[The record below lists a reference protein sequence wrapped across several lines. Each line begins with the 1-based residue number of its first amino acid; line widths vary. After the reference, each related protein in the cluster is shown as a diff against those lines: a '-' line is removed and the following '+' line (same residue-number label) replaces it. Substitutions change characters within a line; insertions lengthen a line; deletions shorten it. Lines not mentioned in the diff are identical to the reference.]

1 MLTENTVRE
10 HEQARR
16 ILPITVSSIP
26 GRKRIAVLR
35 PHGSL
40 CAATYRDLIA
50 EAKKL
55 YDAGV
60 RWFLLDLGE
69 TPYIGFSGLVAL
81 HNIAVMLQGE
91 EAPDP
96 EYGWQAIHA
105 LERGIGGDA
114 EKRLKILK
122 AQPQVAQL
130 LQSPCFARFL
140 DVYTD
145 SDAAVASCRQPC
157 TP

>member
-1 MLTENTVRE
+1 MLTENTVRM
-10 HEQARR
+10 HGQARG
-16 ILPITVSSIP
+16 ILPITASSIT

-35 PHGSL
+35 PRGSL
-40 CAATYRDLIA
+40 DASTYRDLIV

-55 YDAGV
+55 YDAGM
-60 RWFLLDLGE
+60 RYILLDLCE

-81 HNIAVMLQGE
+81 HNIALMLQGE

-96 EYGWQAIHA
+96 EYGWQAVHA
-105 LERGIGGDA
+105 LERGLGGDT
-114 EKRLKILK
+114 EKRLKILR

-130 LQSPCFARFL
+130 LRRPSFARFL

-145 SDAAVASCRQPC
+145 LDAAVASC
-157 TP
+157 

>member
-1 MLTENTVRE
+1 MLAENTARK
-10 HEQARR
+10 HGQARG

-35 PHGSL
+35 PHRSL
-40 CAATYRDLIA
+40 YASTYQDLIT

-55 YDAGV
+55 YDAGM
-60 RWFLLDLGE
+60 RCILLDLSQ
-69 TPYIGFSGLVAL
+69 TPYVGCSGLVAL

-105 LERGIGGDA
+105 LERGMDGDA
-114 EKRLKILK
+114 EKRLKIIK
-122 AQPQVAQL
+122 AQPQVTQL
-130 LQSPCFARFL
+130 LQRPCFAQFL

-145 SDAAVASCRQPC
+145 LDAAVASCRQPC
-157 TP
+157 SL

>member
-69 TPYIGFSGLVAL
+69 TPYIDLS
-81 HNIAVMLQGE
+81 
-91 EAPDP
+91 
-96 EYGWQAIHA
+96 
-105 LERGIGGDA
+105 
-114 EKRLKILK
+114 
-122 AQPQVAQL
+122 
-130 LQSPCFARFL
+130 FAM
-140 DVYTD
+140 
-145 SDAAVASCRQPC
+145 
-157 TP
+157 

>member
-1 MLTENTVRE
+1 MLIENSVRK
-10 HEQARR
+10 HGQARG

-55 YDAGV
+55 YDAGM
-60 RWFLLDLGE
+60 RCILLDLCE

-105 LERGIGGDA
+105 LERGMAGAA
-114 EKRLKILK
+114 EKRLKIIK

-130 LQSPCFARFL
+130 LQRPYFAGFL

-145 SDAAVASCRQPC
+145 LDAAVASCGRPC
-157 TP
+157 SP